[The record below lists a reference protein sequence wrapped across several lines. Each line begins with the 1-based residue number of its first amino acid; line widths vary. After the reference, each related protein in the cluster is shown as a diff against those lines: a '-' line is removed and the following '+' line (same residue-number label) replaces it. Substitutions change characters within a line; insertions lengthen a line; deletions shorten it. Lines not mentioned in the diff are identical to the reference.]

1 MSDHSIGITPML
13 RRFAFSYLLK
23 GEGSHAVLPP
33 FDAFYDEI
41 VVRKLYDWIAPVG
54 DVPPQGGAAVEFWK
68 KGRRVRWVEFGVRQ
82 IGGGGDLILQEV

>member
-68 KGRRVRWVEFGVRQ
+68 KANAIRKSAELEAK
-82 IGGGGDLILQEV
+82 IAGGKM